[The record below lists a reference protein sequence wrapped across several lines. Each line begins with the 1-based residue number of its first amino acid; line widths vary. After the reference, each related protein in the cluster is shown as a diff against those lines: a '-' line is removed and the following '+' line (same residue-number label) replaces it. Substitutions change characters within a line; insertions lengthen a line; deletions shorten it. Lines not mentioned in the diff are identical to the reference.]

1 MGKIDA
7 IDRSFEQEDITLL
20 ENCNICPRRCG
31 INRFEQVG
39 VCGADADIQIA
50 SANLHFGEEPPI
62 SGFNGSGTIFFT
74 HCNLKCVYCQNYPIS
89 QMGVGNKISIEQLTD
104 IMLDLQHKGA
114 HNINLVTPSH
124 YVVQIR
130 RAIIEARKLGLN
142 IPIVY
147 NTSGYDSI
155 EALEILNGLVDIYLP
170 DFRYFDSEPAKK
182 YSGAKDYPEIS
193 RSAVK
198 KMHEIAGD
206 LELDENGI
214 ARNGV
219 LIRLLVLPENIS
231 GTDKTLRWIAQNL
244 GTNTYISLMSQYFP
258 ANKATGIPPLNR
270 KISKD
275 EYTKILDELE
285 KLGFER
291 GYIQPI

>member
-1 MGKIDA
+1 
-7 IDRSFEQEDITLL
+7 
-20 ENCNICPRRCG
+20 
-31 INRFEQVG
+31 
-39 VCGADADIQIA
+39 
-50 SANLHFGEEPPI
+50 
-62 SGFNGSGTIFFT
+62 
-74 HCNLKCVYCQNYPIS
+74 
-89 QMGVGNKISIEQLTD
+89 MGVGNKISIEQLTD

-155 EALEILNGLVDIYLP
+155 EALTLLNGLVDIYLP
-170 DFRYFDSEPAKK
+170 DLRYFDSEPAKK

-193 RSAVK
+193 RRAVK